1 MFVVYRINVQFI
13 FFPNYILNDFFFV
26 FQARGKGAEAPNVN
40 DEMSFPSLG

>member
-1 MFVVYRINVQFI
+1 MRNFQNFNYFI
-13 FFPNYILNDFFFV
+13 FV